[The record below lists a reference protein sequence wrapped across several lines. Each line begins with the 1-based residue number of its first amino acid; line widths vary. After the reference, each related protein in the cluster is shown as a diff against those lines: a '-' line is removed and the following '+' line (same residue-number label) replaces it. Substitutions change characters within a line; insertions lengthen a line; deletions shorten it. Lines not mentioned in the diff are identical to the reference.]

1 LGDKNACSCGGETAE
16 KAQRLLIASLDIT
29 LADTGMAET
38 AGVNRLNS
46 RPRVAATD
54 RAKQR

>member
-1 LGDKNACSCGGETAE
+1 
-16 KAQRLLIASLDIT
+16 LLIASLDIT